1 MRHYHTYDEL
11 IRNNARWAVEKTRK
25 DHKYFEILSEYQAPP
40 FLYIGC
46 SDSRVPIDTLTQ
58 TEPGELFIH
67 RNIANQVIL
76 TDINLLSAVEYAIEV
91 LQVRHIVVCG
101 HYECGGIAGAYRN
114 NLRGLKENWTSR
126 IKDLSRIHREELDSL
141 PDEKARLDRLTEF
154 NVVDQVQN
162 LFKISEI
169 ERLIEAGL
177 QGGYYPRLHG
187 WVLDLRSGLIK
198 DLELPLEHWKATGVI
213 PANYQEY

>member
-1 MRHYHTYDEL
+1 MRHYHSYDEL

-25 DHKYFEILSEYQAPP
+25 DHKYFEMLSEYQAPP

-101 HYECGGIAGAYRN
+101 HYECGGIAGAYHS
-114 NLRGLKENWTSR
+114 NLR
-126 IKDLSRIHREELDSL
+126 
-141 PDEKARLDRLTEF
+141 A
-154 NVVDQVQN
+154 
-162 LFKISEI
+162 
-169 ERLIEAGL
+169 
-177 QGGYYPRLHG
+177 
-187 WVLDLRSGLIK
+187 
-198 DLELPLEHWKATGVI
+198 
-213 PANYQEY
+213 